1 MKTKHKL
8 FAIFGNPVSH
18 SISPLMHNY
27 ALQGLGIDGCYTRYQ
42 LENGEKLKKK
52 FLSLQL
58 SGINI
63 TVPHKESAYAACDE
77 IRGIANEIEAVNTI
91 VNENGRLIGY
101 NTDAPGFL
109 KSALS
114 FGKISS
120 VAILGAGGTAKALAA
135 IFRAND
141 IAVTLI
147 NRSEGRLE
155 FFKER
160 GYETMSW
167 DTYTLFSCDL
177 LINTTSAGLQEATL
191 PAPEKIMEALF
202 SETKYAI
209 DVIYNKETPFLKMA
223 KEKGI
228 PAKDGSEML
237 LYQGVIA
244 FNHFFN
250 DKYEENE
257 IEGWMGK
264 AFS

>member
-1 MKTKHKL
+1 MKMNRKL

-27 ALQGLGIDGCYTRYQ
+27 ALRGLGIDGCYTRYR
-42 LENGEKLKKK
+42 LENGEKLKEK

-58 SGINI
+58 SAINI

-77 IRGIANEIEAVNTI
+77 IRGIANEIKAVNTI
-91 VNENGRLIGY
+91 VNANGKLIGY

-135 IFRAND
+135 IFRENN
-141 IAVTLI
+141 IAVTII
-147 NRSEGRLE
+147 NRSEGRLH

-160 GYETMSW
+160 GYSTMTW
-167 DTYTLFSCDL
+167 DAYTPFSCDL
-177 LINTTSAGLQEATL
+177 VVNTTSAGLEEAAL
-191 PAPEKIMEALF
+191 PAPEEMMEKLF
-202 SETKYAI
+202 SNTKYAI
-209 DVIYNKETPFLKMA
+209 DVIYNKETPFLQLA
-223 KEKGI
+223 KEKNI

-244 FNHFFN
+244 FNHFFDN
-250 DKYEENE
+250 QYEEDE
-257 IEGWMGK
+257 IEKWMRK